1 MASVD
6 AVVFDAIIVGTGPAG
21 VMAARALR
29 GKRVLILDVGRQPD
43 PLPRPEPGS
52 DLYEQRRT
60 EPDLFDFLIG
70 QNFESL
76 HNIHSEPV
84 SLKLKS
90 PLMRYIIDDARAL
103 APVHSQNFDAT
114 MSFAAGGLANAWGAG
129 VYRFTTRDLDGF
141 PVSKQ
146 ELEPFYDELTEHM
159 GVSGANDDLAPS
171 FGNDPALQPPI
182 RLSRFASDLHA
193 GYRQKHELFAK
204 LGVSIGRT
212 RLAVLTEPH
221 RGRPPYNYGNF
232 EFFRPHDP
240 SVYNPAY
247 TLRELIDEGRVS
259 YEPQHLVLRFAES
272 TEGVTV
278 TTRNLISGAHEVFE
292 GRTLI
297 LAAGALNSAKLVL
310 ESNDDHDTRLPLL
323 DNPMTCLP
331 LFRPNRLGQAL
342 DTQDSSL
349 GQLILIQEYEG
360 TVLQG
365 SVYGTAGPLRS
376 DILFELPLSITAN
389 LAWLRRTA
397 AATGLLMMFYPA
409 DPHPDNYLQLAS
421 DGTLQLSY
429 SKPITIGPER
439 GVAEKALIPALR
451 KIGFYSAAALCQY
464 PPMGASIHYAG
475 TLPMRDQPGRYELY
489 PDGRLHGSQKIY
501 VVDGACFPRLP
512 AKNLTLTIMANAMR
526 IASRIRDMVL

>member
-1 MASVD
+1 MASFD
-6 AVVFDAIIVGTGPAG
+6 AVVFDAIVIGTGPAG

-43 PLPRPEPGS
+43 PLPDPVG
-52 DLYEQRRT
+52 DLYEERRT
-60 EPDLFDFLIG
+60 RPDLFDFLIG

-76 HNIHSEPV
+76 HNIHSDPV

-103 APVHSQNFDAT
+103 TPVRSQNFDAT

-141 PVSKQ
+141 PVSRQ

-159 GVSGANDDLAPS
+159 GVSGANDDLTPS

-182 RLSRFASDLHA
+182 RLSRFASDLQA
-193 GYRQKHELFAK
+193 GYQRKRALFAN

-212 RLAVLTEPH
+212 RLAILTEPY
-221 RGRPPYNYGNF
+221 RGRPAYNYGNF

-247 TLRELIDEGRVS
+247 TLRELIDAGQVS
-259 YEPQHLVLRFAES
+259 YEPHHLALRFAES
-272 TEGVTV
+272 PEGVTV
-278 TTRNLISGAHEVFE
+278 TTRNLLSGAHEVFA
-292 GRTLI
+292 GHTLI

-331 LFRPNRLGQAL
+331 LFRPNRIGQAL
-342 DTQDSSL
+342 DTEDSSL
-349 GQLILIQEYEG
+349 GQLILIHDYQG

-389 LAWLRRTA
+389 LGWLRRTA

-409 DPHPDNYLQLAS
+409 DPHPDNYLQLFA
-421 DGTLQLSY
+421 DGILQLNY
-429 SKPITIGPER
+429 SKPVTIGPER
-439 GVAEKALIPALR
+439 GVAEKALTSAFR
-451 KIGFYSAAALCQY
+451 KIGFYTAAALCQY

-489 PDGRLHGSQKIY
+489 PDGRLHGSRNVY

-526 IASRIRDMVL
+526 IASRIRDRIL

>member
-1 MASVD
+1 MAS
-6 AVVFDAIIVGTGPAG
+6 FDAIVVGTGPAG

-29 GKRVLILDVGRQPD
+29 GKRVLILDVGREPN
-43 PLPRPEPGS
+43 PLPDHDSAS
-52 DLYEQRRT
+52 DLYEQRRSQ
-60 EPDLFDFLIG
+60 PDLFDFLIG
-70 QNFESL
+70 QKFESL

-103 APVHSQNFDAT
+103 APVRSQNFDAT

-129 VYRFTTRDLDGF
+129 VYRFTARDLDGF
-141 PVSKQ
+141 PVNKQ

-159 GVSGANDDLAPS
+159 GVSGLNDDLAPS
-171 FGNDPALQPPI
+171 FGDDPALQPPI
-182 RLSRFASDLHA
+182 RLSRFASDLQA
-193 GYRQKHELFAK
+193 GYQRKHALFTK

-212 RLAVLTEPH
+212 RLAILTEPH

-232 EFFRPHDP
+232 EFFRPHFP

-247 TLRELIDEGRVS
+247 TLRELIDAGEVS
-259 YEPQHLVLRFAES
+259 YEPQHLALRYTES
-272 TEGVTV
+272 DSGVTV
-278 TTRNLISGAHEVFE
+278 TTRNLISGAHETFE
-292 GRTLI
+292 ARTLI

-310 ESNDDHDTRLPLL
+310 ESNNDHNTRLPLL

-331 LFRPNRLGQAL
+331 LFRLNRIGQAL
-342 DTQDSSL
+342 DQQDSSL
-349 GQLILIQEYEG
+349 GQLILIQEYQG

-389 LAWLRRTA
+389 LGWLRRTA

-409 DPHPDNYLQLAS
+409 DPHSDNYLQLAP
-421 DGTLQLSY
+421 DGTLELNY
-429 SKPITIGPER
+429 GKPITTGPER
-439 GVAEKALIPALR
+439 GEAEKTLIPAFR

-475 TLPMRDQPGRYELY
+475 TLPMRNSPGRYELY
-489 PDGRLHGSQKIY
+489 PDGRLHGSRNIY

>member
-1 MASVD
+1 MAS
-6 AVVFDAIIVGTGPAG
+6 FDVIVIGTGPAG

-29 GKRVLILDVGRQPD
+29 GKRVLVLDVGRRPD
-43 PLPRPEPGS
+43 SLPEPGG

-60 EPDLFDFLIG
+60 HPDLFDFLIG
-70 QNFESL
+70 QKFESL
-76 HNIHSEPV
+76 HNIDSEPV
-84 SLKLKS
+84 SLKLKA
-90 PLMRYIIDDARAL
+90 PLMRYIIDGARAHT
-103 APVHSQNFDAT
+103 PVRSQNFDAT

-129 VYRFTTRDLDGF
+129 VYRFTARDLDGF

-159 GVSGANDDLAPS
+159 GVSGANDDLTPS
-171 FGNDPALQPPI
+171 FGNDQALQPPI
-182 RLSRFASDLHA
+182 RLSRFASDLHE
-193 GYRQKHELFAK
+193 GYRRKHEIFEK

-212 RLAVLTEPH
+212 RLAILTEPH
-221 RGRPPYNYGNF
+221 RGRPAYQYGNF

-247 TLRELIDEGRVS
+247 TLRELIETNQVT
-259 YEPQHLVLRFAES
+259 YEPHHLALHYTES
-272 TEGVTV
+272 PEGVTV
-278 TTRNLISGAHEVFE
+278 TTRNLLSGRHETFE

-310 ESNDDHDTRLPLL
+310 ESNDDHETRLPLL

-331 LFRPNRLGQAL
+331 LFRLNRLGQAL
-342 DTQDSSL
+342 DKQDSSL
-349 GQLILIQEYEG
+349 GQLILIHEYAG

-376 DILFELPLSITAN
+376 DILFELPLSIAAN
-389 LAWLRRTA
+389 LDWLRRTA

-409 DPHPDNYLQLAS
+409 APHPDNYLQLAP
-421 DGTLQLSY
+421 DGALQLNY
-429 SKPITIGPER
+429 GKPITVGPER
-439 GVAEKALIPALR
+439 GAAEKALIPAFR

-475 TLPMRDQPGRYELY
+475 TLPMREQPGRYELY
-489 PDGRLHGSQKIY
+489 PDGRLYGSRNIY

-526 IASRIRDMVL
+526 IASLIRDRVL